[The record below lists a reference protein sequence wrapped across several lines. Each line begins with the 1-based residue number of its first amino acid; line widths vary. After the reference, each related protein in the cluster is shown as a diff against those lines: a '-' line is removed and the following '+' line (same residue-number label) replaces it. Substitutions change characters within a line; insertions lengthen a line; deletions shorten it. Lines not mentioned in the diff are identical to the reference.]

1 MRKTIKRAAAF
12 AAVLALV
19 LFAGACNIGYVNE
32 TTFINRVTET
42 AVKAGVKIE
51 IKYTPIGGI
60 LENEPYEIYQG
71 SGVIYA
77 QNESG
82 EYFALTNNHVVQAP
96 EGMLEVCFHVID
108 CYGNR
113 HKGDRVNYSAE
124 DDLAVVKFSVNSALY
139 GEPDLHILSLAEEN
153 APVNETVVSVGAPD
167 GQFNAVTIG
176 RILRYESVAL
186 TEEESSSHVS
196 YPVICHTAVIHG
208 GSSGGMLIDRNL
220 QIVGINYAGASNEE
234 TGEFY
239 EGYAVPAEN
248 VRAFLNMDS

>member
-12 AAVLALV
+12 AAALALA
-19 LFAGACNIGYVNE
+19 LFTGACSIGYVNE

-51 IKYTPIGGI
+51 IGYGIRGGI
-60 LENEPYEIYQG
+60 LDTEEVYQG

-96 EGMLEVCFHVID
+96 DGMRETYFSVID

-113 HKGDRVNYSAE
+113 HEGERINSSAD
-124 DDLAVVKFSVNSALY
+124 DDLAVVKFSVDASIYGALSLQVL
-139 GEPDLHILSLAEEN
+139 PLAEEN

-176 RILRYESVAL
+176 RILRYESVTL

>member
-51 IKYTPIGGI
+51 IGYGIRGGI
-60 LENEPYEIYQG
+60 LDTEEVHQG

-96 EGMLEVCFHVID
+96 DGMRKTYFSVID

-113 HKGDRVNYSAE
+113 HEGKRINSSAD
-124 DDLAVVKFSVNSALY
+124 DDLAVVKFSVDASIYGALSLQVL
-139 GEPDLHILSLAEEN
+139 PLAEEN

-196 YPVICHTAVIHG
+196 YPVICHTAVIHS

>member
-12 AAVLALV
+12 AAALALV

-51 IKYTPIGGI
+51 IGYGI
-60 LENEPYEIYQG
+60 SGIWVGDTVEVYQG

-96 EGMLEVCFHVID
+96 DGMRETYFSVID

-113 HKGDRVNYSAE
+113 HEGDRVNYSAD

-139 GEPDLHILSLAEEN
+139 GEPDLEILPLAEEN

-176 RILRYESVAL
+176 KISRYESVTL

-239 EGYAVPAEN
+239 EGYAVPVEN
-248 VRAFLNMDS
+248 VRAFLKMDS

>member
-51 IKYTPIGGI
+51 IGYGIRGGI
-60 LENEPYEIYQG
+60 LDTEEVYQG

-96 EGMLEVCFHVID
+96 DGMRETYFSVID

-113 HKGDRVNYSAE
+113 HEGERINSSAD
-124 DDLAVVKFSVNSALY
+124 DDLAVVKFSVDASIYGALSLQVL
-139 GEPDLHILSLAEEN
+139 PLAEEN

>member
-12 AAVLALV
+12 AAALALV

-51 IKYTPIGGI
+51 IGYGIIGGI
-60 LENEPYEIYQG
+60 LNTEEVYQG

-82 EYFALTNNHVVQAP
+82 EYFALTNNHIVQAP
-96 EGMLEVCFHVID
+96 DGMRETYFSVID
-108 CYGNR
+108 CYGKVHTGERINS
-113 HKGDRVNYSAE
+113 SAD

-139 GEPDLHILSLAEEN
+139 GEPDLEILPLAEEN

-176 RILRYESVAL
+176 KISRYESVTL

-248 VRAFLNMDS
+248 VRAFLKMDS

>member
-1 MRKTIKRAAAF
+1 MR
-12 AAVLALV
+12 
-19 LFAGACNIGYVNE
+19 E
-32 TTFINRVTET
+32 T
-42 AVKAGVKIE
+42 
-51 IKYTPIGGI
+51 
-60 LENEPYEIYQG
+60 
-71 SGVIYA
+71 
-77 QNESG
+77 
-82 EYFALTNNHVVQAP
+82 YFS
-96 EGMLEVCFHVID
+96 VID

-113 HKGDRVNYSAE
+113 HTTVERVNCSAE

-139 GEPDLHILSLAEEN
+139 GEPDLEILPLAEEN

-176 RILRYESVAL
+176 KISRYESVAL

-234 TGEFY
+234 TDEFY
-239 EGYAVPAEN
+239 EGYASPVEN
-248 VRAFLNMDS
+248 VRAFLKMDS

>member
-19 LFAGACNIGYVNE
+19 LFAGACSIGYVNE

-51 IKYTPIGGI
+51 IGYGIRGGI
-60 LENEPYEIYQG
+60 LDTEEVYQG

-96 EGMLEVCFHVID
+96 DGMLETYFSVID

-113 HKGDRVNYSAE
+113 HEGKRINSSAD
-124 DDLAVVKFSVNSALY
+124 DDLAVVKFSVDASIYGALSLQVL
-139 GEPDLHILSLAEEN
+139 PLAEEN

>member
-51 IKYTPIGGI
+51 IGYGIRGGI
-60 LENEPYEIYQG
+60 LDTEEVYQG

-96 EGMLEVCFHVID
+96 DGMRKTYFSVID

-113 HKGDRVNYSAE
+113 HEGDRVNYSAE

-139 GEPDLHILSLAEEN
+139 GEPDLEILPLAEEN

-196 YPVICHTAVIHG
+196 YPVICHTAVIHS

>member
-51 IKYTPIGGI
+51 IGYGIRGGI
-60 LENEPYEIYQG
+60 LDTEEVYQG

-96 EGMLEVCFHVID
+96 EGMLEVYFRVID
-108 CYGNR
+108 CYGKVHTGERINS
-113 HKGDRVNYSAE
+113 SAE

-139 GEPDLHILSLAEEN
+139 GEPDLEILPLAEEN

-176 RILRYESVAL
+176 RILRYESVTL
-186 TEEESSSHVS
+186 TEEESSSHVN
-196 YPVICHTAVIHG
+196 YPVICHTAVIHS

>member
-1 MRKTIKRAAAF
+1 MKKTIKRAAAF
-12 AAVLALV
+12 AAALALV

-51 IKYTPIGGI
+51 IGYGIGGMWG
-60 LENEPYEIYQG
+60 NETVEVYQG

-96 EGMLEVCFHVID
+96 ENMRETYFSVID

-113 HKGDRVNYSAE
+113 HTGERINSSAD
-124 DDLAVVKFSVNSALY
+124 DDLAVVKFSVDVSIY
-139 GEPDLHILSLAEEN
+139 GALSLQVLPIAEEN
-153 APVNETVVSVGAPD
+153 ASVNETVVSVGAPD

-176 RILRYESVAL
+176 RILRYESITL

-196 YPVICHTAVIHG
+196 YPVVCHTAVIHS

-234 TGEFY
+234 TDEFY
-239 EGYAVPAEN
+239 EGYAIPAES

>member
-51 IKYTPIGGI
+51 IGYGIRGGI
-60 LENEPYEIYQG
+60 LDTEEVYQG

-96 EGMLEVCFHVID
+96 DGMRKTYFSVID

-113 HKGDRVNYSAE
+113 HEGKRINSSAD
-124 DDLAVVKFSVNSALY
+124 DDLAVVKFSVDASIYGALSLQVL
-139 GEPDLHILSLAEEN
+139 PLAEEN